1 MNNRLA
7 KSLITVLAFT
17 LILTLSALLPAALNV
32 AQGLQ
37 YGTVDISDLWYYGD
51 SGLKIGDAKTVVD
64 SWDKSR
70 LSGKII
76 AVIDTGIDASHE
88 LFDGVLYKNSDGV
101 EVGYDA
107 RRKQEVPVDGIGDS
121 ASDKHGNGIAG
132 AIAILI
138 KEFGLQDVVK
148 IYPIKAN
155 SIDNGAEKST
165 FSVANVTESIKQAKR
180 IGADAINMSLG
191 RLRGDSAEWATN
203 SSLKSAIIDAGENA
217 IVVAAAGND
226 SKNSSDKE
234 DNIFY
239 PAGHDG
245 VLGVMAYGR
254 SGMYSGTNY
263 GNAYGIASAGED
275 IYTAKYAEGTGY
287 QYMNGTSL
295 AAPTVAF
302 AGALLKLRYEAEGK
316 KAPKAYQ
323 CMQMLTN
330 IDGRILSYNSTTV
343 RCLDFAT
350 LLTQDFEN
358 TSYDYEDPQRI
369 ELSHNG
375 TLGTD
380 KFKDSIFMHASAVS
394 PVSFVAK
401 LQPFG
406 KTDPDVDASITWY
419 LRRSVY
425 DDLVE
430 EVELGKGMR
439 YTLTPTVF
447 GDTTIVA
454 RLQYGTLTLEVE
466 QKIHIEY
473 APYLVGDVRVTYAKN
488 ADDGVDRAPSKGVLY
503 TGETTVFSLT
513 GIKYVDRTVP
523 IKWFVNGQYV
533 GEGVEFAYQP
543 KRVGTF
549 LISAQYGDMPAVN
562 TTYVFTATVKPFV
575 ARPLDLS
582 MLIIGICIAVAAIC
596 VVAAVVIKRKKAAKE
611 SRTENDKFVE

>member
-1 MNNRLA
+1 MKNRLA
-7 KSLITVLAFT
+7 KSLIMVLALT
-17 LILTLSALLPAALNV
+17 LILMLSAFLPVALNV

-37 YGTVDISDLWYYGD
+37 YGTVDVSDLWYYGD
-51 SGLKIGDAKTVVD
+51 SGLKIGEAKTVVD
-64 SWDKSR
+64 TWDKSR

-88 LFDGVLYKNSDGV
+88 LFDGVIYKNADGV

-107 RRKQEVPVDGIGDS
+107 RKKQEVSVDSLKDS
-121 ASDKHGNGIAG
+121 ATDKHGNGIAG

-155 SIDNGAEKST
+155 SIDNGTEKST
-165 FSVANVTESIKQAKR
+165 FSVANVTEAIRQAKK
-180 IGADAINMSLG
+180 IGAVAINMSLG

-203 SSLKSAIIDAGENA
+203 SSLKSAILDAGENA
-217 IVVAAAGND
+217 VVVAAAGND

-254 SGMYSGTNY
+254 TGMYSNTNY
-263 GNAYGIASAGED
+263 GSAYGIAAAGED
-275 IYTAKYAEGTGY
+275 IYTAKNSEADY
-287 QYMNGTSL
+287 QYMSGTSL

-302 AGALLKLRYEAEGK
+302 ASALLKLRYEAESK
-316 KAPKAYQ
+316 KAPTAYQ

-330 IDGRILSYNSTTV
+330 LDGRMLSYNSTTV
-343 RCLDFAT
+343 RCLDFEI

-380 KFKDSIFMHASAVS
+380 KYKDTVYMHASAVT

-419 LRRSVY
+419 LRRTVY
-425 DDLVE
+425 DDLVVE
-430 EVELGKGMR
+430 AELGKGMR

-454 RLQYGTLTLEVE
+454 RLQYGTLTLEAE
-466 QKIHIEY
+466 QKIHVEY

-543 KRVGTF
+543 KRTGTF
-549 LISAQYGDMPAVN
+549 LISAQYGEMPAVN

-596 VVAAVVIKRKKAAKE
+596 VVVAVAVKRKKAAKAG
-611 SRTENDKFVE
+611 RTEYDKSVD